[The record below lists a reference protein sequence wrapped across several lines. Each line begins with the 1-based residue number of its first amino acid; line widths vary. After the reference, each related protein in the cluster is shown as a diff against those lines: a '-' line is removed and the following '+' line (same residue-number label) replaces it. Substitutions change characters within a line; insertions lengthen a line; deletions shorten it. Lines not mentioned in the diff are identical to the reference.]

1 MLKKKEE
8 AKAQLQQDILK
19 DGSQAFPLVVTVPN
33 LQIGIQSLVQ
43 AYGIGALKANTIL
56 LNWYCDSS
64 KKALCLGGEDL
75 SRNVRSAYLYGCNV
89 VILDVKAD
97 KWTAIKETEERKRY
111 VDVWWWGDAT
121 SRLMLLMAY
130 LMTRHENW
138 DESRIRLLAVDD
150 GHRPDL
156 SMDSIREMLNEV
168 RIDAEFEIVHDV
180 DADTFAEY
188 SADAALAF
196 IPFRIKNN
204 LIVDLF
210 GNPMEKTLFL
220 LPVTA

>member
-1 MLKKKEE
+1 
-8 AKAQLQQDILK
+8 
-19 DGSQAFPLVVTVPN
+19 
-33 LQIGIQSLVQ
+33 
-43 AYGIGALKANTIL
+43 
-56 LNWYCDSS
+56 
-64 KKALCLGGEDL
+64 
-75 SRNVRSAYLYGCNV
+75 
-89 VILDVKAD
+89 
-97 KWTAIKETEERKRY
+97 
-111 VDVWWWGDAT
+111 
-121 SRLMLLMAY
+121 MLLMAY

-220 LPVTA
+220 LPVTATVLAAEDIELDAEPEEGEAGEMAEVLDILTDAKEKAKAATKEAEKATAAAEKAKEKAEDMRKNTDGADPDKLAAVEKEADEAEKQAVKMTRKAAKADAKAETAARKAESSGVLPEEDKA